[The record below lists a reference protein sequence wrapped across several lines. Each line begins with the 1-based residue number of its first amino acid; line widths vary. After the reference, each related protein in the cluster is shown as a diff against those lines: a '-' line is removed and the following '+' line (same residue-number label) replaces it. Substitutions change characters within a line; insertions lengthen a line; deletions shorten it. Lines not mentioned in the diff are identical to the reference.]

1 VHSVCCALRAL
12 CAAVVLVAATVAV
25 VVVAA
30 VCGSSVVVSERNS
43 TDAREGADGEGV
55 SIDLFMTCTGGNAMV

>member
-1 VHSVCCALRAL
+1 
-12 CAAVVLVAATVAV
+12 VLVAATVAV